1 MGLVVNSNIQSLNSQ
16 RQLSRSTN
24 DLATS
29 FERLSSGRRIN
40 SARDD
45 AAGLQISSRLT
56 SQINGLNQGSRNAN
70 DAISLAQTAEGA
82 LEEYTNTVQR
92 LRTLAVQASNG
103 SNSDADRDALQ
114 TEFDAL
120 TTELTR
126 ISDQT
131 EFGGVNLLNGSYNQ
145 DFQIGANT
153 GQTINITVS
162 QDFDAGTIGASG
174 SVSTFAGAQT
184 AITNL
189 DSVLATVNET
199 RAELGAAQNRF
210 SSVIRSN
217 QNTAQNVSASRS
229 RIEDT
234 DFAAE
239 SANLARNNV
248 LQQAASSLLAQ
259 ANQQPQI
266 ALSLL

>member
-1 MGLVVNSNIQSLNSQ
+1 MIEPRKLTKFLGLSPEEIIMGLVVNSNIQSLNSQ

-162 QDFDAGTIGASG
+162 QDFDAGTIVLVA
-174 SVSTFAGAQT
+174 VSQ
-184 AITNL
+184 L
-189 DSVLATVNET
+189 LLVLKL
-199 RAELGAAQNRF
+199 R
-210 SSVIRSN
+210 
-217 QNTAQNVSASRS
+217 
-229 RIEDT
+229 
-234 DFAAE
+234 
-239 SANLARNNV
+239 
-248 LQQAASSLLAQ
+248 LLT
-259 ANQQPQI
+259 
-266 ALSLL
+266 